1 MKLRTMHKQSRIFV
15 AGHKGLVGSAI
26 VRRLKEDGYENII
39 TRTRQE
45 VDLVDPVAVE
55 NFFRDNQIDF
65 VFDAAARVGGIH
77 ANDVYSAEF
86 IYQNTQIQMNL
97 IHYAYKWHVK
107 KFLFLGSVCI
117 YPKFAET
124 PVKEESLMS
133 GELEPTNEAYAI
145 SKIHGIEMLKMYR
158 KQYGFKGVSLM
169 PANLYGPND
178 NFHPENGHVIPALM
192 TKFNNAC
199 ITPSNPDESDEIESQ
214 KQELTVTC
222 WGDGTPMR
230 EFLYVDD
237 LADACMFAM
246 EHYENAELLNVGSG
260 QDVSI
265 FHLAHKVAAVTGY
278 KGKIEWDTSR
288 PNGTPKRPLDYSK
301 LTAKGWKPK
310 YTLEQGLAEAYKWFI
325 EHTFIQTK

>member
-1 MKLRTMHKQSRIFV
+1 MKLRTMNKTDCIFV

-26 VRRLKEDGYENII
+26 VRKLRDQGYQNILTRDRNRLDLTNSLQVKEFFE
-39 TRTRQE
+39 THQ
-45 VDLVDPVAVE
+45 VDY
-55 NFFRDNQIDF
+55 

-77 ANDVYSAEF
+77 ANDAYSAEF
-86 IYQNTQIQMNL
+86 IYQNTMIQTNL
-97 IHYAYKWHVK
+97 IHWAYKYFVK
-107 KFLFLGSVCI
+107 KFVFLGSVCI

-124 PVKEESLMS
+124 PVKEESILT

-145 SKIHGIEMLKMYR
+145 AKIHGIEMLKMYN

-169 PANLYGPND
+169 PSNLYGPGD

-192 TKFNNAC
+192 TKFSNAG
-199 ITPSNPDESDEIESQ
+199 DV
-214 KQELTVTC
+214 VTC

-230 EFLYVDD
+230 EFTYVDD
-237 LADACMFAM
+237 LADACMFAV
-246 EHYENAELLNVGSG
+246 EHYDNAELINVGSG

-265 FHLAHKVAAVTGY
+265 FHLAHKIAALTGF

-301 LTAKGWKPK
+301 ITAKGWKPK
-310 YTLEQGLAEAYKWFI
+310 YDLDAGLAKAYEWFK
-325 EHTFIQTK
+325 ENKK

>member
-1 MKLRTMHKQSRIFV
+1 MNKTDCIFV

-26 VRRLKEDGYENII
+26 VRKLRDQGYQNILVRDRKRLDLTNSLQVKEFFE
-39 TRTRQE
+39 THQ
-45 VDLVDPVAVE
+45 VDY
-55 NFFRDNQIDF
+55 

-77 ANDVYSAEF
+77 ANDAYSAEF
-86 IYQNTQIQMNL
+86 IYQNTMIQTNL
-97 IHYAYKWHVK
+97 IHWAYKYFVK
-107 KFLFLGSVCI
+107 KFVFLGSVCI

-124 PVKEESLMS
+124 PVKEESILT

-145 SKIHGIEMLKMYR
+145 AKIHGIEMLKMYN

-169 PANLYGPND
+169 PSNLYGPND

-192 TKFNNAC
+192 TKFSNAG
-199 ITPSNPDESDEIESQ
+199 DV
-214 KQELTVTC
+214 VTC

-230 EFLYVDD
+230 EFTYVDD
-237 LADACMFAM
+237 LADACMFAV
-246 EHYENAELLNVGSG
+246 EHYDNAELINVGSG

-265 FHLAHKVAAVTGY
+265 FHLAHKIAALTGF

-301 LTAKGWKPK
+301 ITAKGWKPK
-310 YTLEQGLAEAYKWFI
+310 YDLDAGLAKAYEWFK
-325 EHTFIQTK
+325 ENKQ

>member
-1 MKLRTMHKQSRIFV
+1 MNKHDTIFV

-26 VRRLKEDGYENII
+26 VRALKDKGYTNII
-39 TRTRQE
+39 TATREQC
-45 VDLVDPVAVE
+45 DLTDSNQVKL
-55 NFFRDNQIDF
+55 FFEMNRIHY

-77 ANDVYSAEF
+77 ANDTYSAEF
-86 IYQNTQIQMNL
+86 IYENTMIQTNL
-97 IHYAYKWHVK
+97 IHWAYKYFVK
-107 KFLFLGSVCI
+107 KFIFLGSVCI

-124 PVKEESLMS
+124 PVKEESILT

-145 SKIHGIEMLKMYR
+145 AKIHGIEMLKMYN

-169 PANLYGPND
+169 PSNLYGPGD

-192 TKFNNAC
+192 QKFNSADTNV
-199 ITPSNPDESDEIESQ
+199 
-214 KQELTVTC
+214 VTC

-230 EFLYVDD
+230 EFTYVDD
-237 LADACMFAM
+237 LADACMFAV
-246 EHYENAELLNVGSG
+246 EHYDNAELINVGSG

-265 FHLAHKVAAVTGY
+265 FHLAHKIAALTGF

-301 LTAKGWKPK
+301 ITAKGWKPK
-310 YTLEQGLAEAYKWFI
+310 YDLDAGLAKAYEWFK
-325 EHTFIQTK
+325 ENKK

>member
-1 MKLRTMHKQSRIFV
+1 MKLRTMNKTDCIFV

-26 VRRLKEDGYENII
+26 VRKLKDQGYQNILTRDRNRLDLTNSLQVKEFFE
-39 TRTRQE
+39 THE
-45 VDLVDPVAVE
+45 VDY
-55 NFFRDNQIDF
+55 

-77 ANDVYSAEF
+77 ANDAYSAEF
-86 IYQNTQIQMNL
+86 IYQNTMIQTNL
-97 IHYAYKWHVK
+97 IHWAYKYFVK
-107 KFLFLGSVCI
+107 KFVFLGSVCI

-124 PVKEESLMS
+124 PVKEESILT

-145 SKIHGIEMLKMYR
+145 AKIHGIEMLKMYN

-169 PANLYGPND
+169 PSNLYGPGD

-192 TKFNNAC
+192 TKFSNA
-199 ITPSNPDESDEIESQ
+199 TDV
-214 KQELTVTC
+214 VTC

-230 EFLYVDD
+230 EFTYVDD
-237 LADACMFAM
+237 LADACMFAV
-246 EHYENAELLNVGSG
+246 EHYSNGELINVGSG

-265 FHLAHKVAAVTGY
+265 FHLAHKIAALTGF

-301 LTAKGWKPK
+301 ITTKGWKPK
-310 YTLEQGLAEAYKWFI
+310 YDLDTGLAKAYEWFK
-325 EHTFIQTK
+325 ENKQ